1 MTVVRRD
8 EECAVS
14 WRSLLRTARAPASA
28 LVIAAVALLL
38 PPQTQDMLAALSDGE
53 LGHRN
58 FTLIFHA
65 TLAFL
70 AISAWFWARA
80 LLSARFDVADTLA
93 ARTLLTAQDHRVD
106 RRAFDLIPRLLFV
119 LGVLLGVGM
128 IARSRQ
134 WLNLFDLLVWSL
146 PVFLAVYFR
155 LALLERLRSP
165 IGGRQRG
172 RGPGLPSRTD
182 AGSFAR
188 EMPSRLDLLL
198 RRAPFSRWLASGL
211 LVLSLATFVYGAIE
225 SFTPWGTWHDALPA
239 LAAAIFPGPCAAL
252 ITIGLMIGPLAALTF
267 VFDGL
272 RIPPALAAY
281 GLKRVPVVTILLGW
295 VLMAPAI
302 FDLHAVRVVSD
313 QQPDWP
319 VHDRRDLT
327 DFFRAWVRDCAP
339 STGAVRPVIVAI
351 SGGASRAAIWGARVL
366 SDVERAAGPGGPT
379 VFAVSS
385 VSGGSLGT
393 AAYLALLA
401 ALAPGERCAGGPT
414 PQRPDRLA
422 LQAAS
427 TLAQDALGPLLAG
440 ALLLDP
446 PRAILSPF
454 AAAAWVTTGRQPRGG
469 DRAEAFERGFERR
482 WRVAGHAD
490 ASESPTTNFGDP
502 FLSLFYDANG
512 IRPGMPI
519 WIANGTD
526 AGTGNR
532 LITVPFSPLGA
543 WPLEAAADALA
554 ILDADVPIS
563 TAINNTA
570 RTAYLE
576 PGGELLRV
584 RRADEDRASVP
595 PHPAIDEEIVD
606 GGYFENEGLET
617 ALELAEW
624 LRTVGPD
631 LIANHR
637 TVEPIIVQATADGVS
652 VDQVVRCG
660 GPSDDPADLGGNQR
674 ALQLLAPAL
683 GLLAVRGGQSAVLLR
698 QARDRYCPPQQSA
711 QAFFHFYLPAQPD
724 GSEVPLN
731 WILSDATAS
740 FIWSAMDQDAGNR
753 AERDRLT
760 RCFHTP

>member
-1 MTVVRRD
+1 MVDVRP
-8 EECAVS
+8 EQQPAIS
-14 WRSLLRTARAPASA
+14 FRSLLRTLRAPSSA

-65 TLAFL
+65 SLAFL

-80 LLSARFDVADTLA
+80 LLGARFDVADTLA
-93 ARTLLTAQDHRVD
+93 ARTLLVEQDQRVD
-106 RRAFDLIPRLLFV
+106 RRAFDLMPRLLFA
-119 LGVLLGVGM
+119 LSVLLGAGL

-146 PVFLAVYFR
+146 PGFFALYFR
-155 LALLERLRSP
+155 LPLLERLRP
-165 IGGRQRG
+165 AVGAQRP
-172 RGPGLPSRTD
+172 GPASRS
-182 AGSFAR
+182 GFVR
-188 EMPSRLDLLL
+188 ERPHRFGLLL
-198 RRAPFSRWLASGL
+198 RRAPFARAWLPAGL
-211 LVLSLATFVYGAIE
+211 LVLSLAMFVYGAIE
-225 SFTPWGTWHDALPA
+225 SFTPWGAEHDALPA
-239 LAAAIFPGPCAAL
+239 RMAAIFPGPCAAL
-252 ITIGLMIGPLAALTF
+252 VAIALIIGPLSALTF

-272 RIPPALAAY
+272 RLPPALAVY
-281 GLKRVPVVTILLGW
+281 GLKRVPVLVILLGW
-295 VLMAPAI
+295 VLIAPTI
-302 FDLHAVRVVSD
+302 FSLHAVRVVAHEE
-313 QQPDWP
+313 PDWP
-319 VHDRRDLT
+319 VSDRRDLM

-339 STGAVRPVIVAI
+339 RSGAVRPVIVAI

-366 SDVERAAGPGGPT
+366 SDVERASGPGGPA

-401 ALAPGERCAGGPT
+401 ALAPSQRCAGGPT

-422 LQAAS
+422 PLAA
-427 TLAQDALGPLLAG
+427 TDLAQDALGPLLAG

-454 AAAAWVTTGRQPRGG
+454 AAAAWFSTGRQPRGG
-469 DRAEAFERGFERR
+469 DRAEAFERGFERQ
-482 WRVAGHAD
+482 WRVAAHPDGGN
-490 ASESPTTNFGDP
+490 PPPTNFGDP

-526 AGTGNR
+526 ARTGNR

-543 WPLEAAADALA
+543 WPLEAAGDALA
-554 ILDADVPIS
+554 RLDADVPIS

-570 RTAYLE
+570 RAAYLE
-576 PGGELLRV
+576 PGGALLRAQHSDKDGGNPGT
-584 RRADEDRASVP
+584 RAVLDQ
-595 PHPAIDEEIVD
+595 EIVD
-606 GGYFENEGLET
+606 GGYFENEGLQT

-624 LRTVGPD
+624 LRTVGPG
-631 LIANHR
+631 LIAGHR
-637 TVEPIIVQATADGVS
+637 PVEPIIVQATADGVAI
-652 VDQVVRCG
+652 DQVVRCG
-660 GPSDDPADLGGNQR
+660 GPPDDPADLGGDQR
-674 ALQLLAPAL
+674 PLQLLNPGL

-698 QARDRYCPPQQSA
+698 QVRDRYCAPQQST
-711 QAFFHFYLPAQPD
+711 QAFFHFYLPARPD

-731 WILSDATAS
+731 WILSDAAAL
-740 FIWSAMDQDAGNR
+740 FIWNAMDQDAGNS
-753 AERDRLT
+753 AERERLT
-760 RCFHTP
+760 RCLRSSP